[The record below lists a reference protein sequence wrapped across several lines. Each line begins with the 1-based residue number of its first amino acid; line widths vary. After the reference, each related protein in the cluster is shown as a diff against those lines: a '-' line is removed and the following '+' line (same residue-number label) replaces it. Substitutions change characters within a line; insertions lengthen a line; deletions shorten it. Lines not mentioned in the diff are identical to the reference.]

1 MKSYSY
7 TIGYGYNAQGVYGP
21 KLPNYYGGY
30 GPNKKQD
37 EEESPSQLFKLIAKP
52 SDLDQLEIVWSMAL
66 NCQNPKV
73 VPKAI
78 DFLIK
83 VYYSLD
89 EELDTLNK
97 AEI

>member
-1 MKSYSY
+1 
-7 TIGYGYNAQGVYGP
+7 
-21 KLPNYYGGY
+21 
-30 GPNKKQD
+30 
-37 EEESPSQLFKLIAKP
+37 
-52 SDLDQLEIVWSMAL
+52 MAL